1 MHRVNKLRAHL
12 APAPCAGEGE
22 GAAPRIRSGLATS
35 SVAPAAGR
43 KPVDINAPGPIRAS
57 VRANILDYYDQIKD
71 VTSNTEGY
79 NVADYLPGPQGDLGP
94 NPGNRYRHK
103 SEILRECAQVRI
115 GLVGSEEKDLRRKV
129 FVGGVCRVCV
139 CVA

>member
-12 APAPCAGEGE
+12 APAPCAGAGAAE
-22 GAAPRIRSGLATS
+22 GAAEGA
-35 SVAPAAGR
+35 AAGR

-103 SEILRECAQVRI
+103 SEILRECAQVK
-115 GLVGSEEKDLRRKV
+115 G
-129 FVGGVCRVCV
+129 
-139 CVA
+139 